1 MRVLVLWEHERERA
15 DAENLANVLVSLSP
29 SLAAD
34 AEVDK
39 DGAVSMKFNGR
50 RSVPKVVVRCASWA
64 SHFDQ
69 LMRSLL
75 EV

>member
-1 MRVLVLWEHERERA
+1 MRVLVCWENEAERD
-15 DAENLANVLVSLSP
+15 DAENLANVLVSLAP

-34 AEVDK
+34 GQLDR
-39 DGAVSMKFNGR
+39 DGNLTIRHGSGVR
-50 RSVPKVVVRCASWA
+50 PKVLVRAASWA

-75 EV
+75 DA